1 VYKNFFSITEDTRN
15 FGIAIDILF
24 YYTYVYI
31 HKQKK
36 RKEKEMIL
44 IFYTLV
50 LGVPFVIFWITIV
63 QGILQNL
70 L

>member
-31 HKQKK
+31 HK
-36 RKEKEMIL
+36 
-44 IFYTLV
+44 
-50 LGVPFVIFWITIV
+50 
-63 QGILQNL
+63 
-70 L
+70 